1 MEVLKL
7 AKNNSDKIIQRAI
20 KVLGSGGI
28 VIYPTETCYGIAVD
42 PTNEKAV
49 AKLLEYKTFRGD
61 KPISVAVNSQEMAE
75 KFVEL
80 NPTARHLYRE
90 YLPGPFTIVS
100 KGKGAVATG
109 VESDIKTLGI
119 RIPKY
124 NFILELISKFNKPIT
139 ATSANVSYKKTPYSI
154 EDIMNNTSKKQQ
166 GLIDLIIDAG
176 TLPKNDP
183 STVIDTTLDDVNILR
198 QGDVIIKVKHNV
210 ITKSVE
216 ETINFGKKLIQ
227 KIVAEKEIRPVII
240 ALQGELGTG
249 KTHMTKGIA
258 KEIGI
263 SQEIIS
269 PTFIVCREYK
279 DCSYF
284 EKFHHI
290 DTYKLIE
297 SEEIKE
303 IGFED
308 LKGQSGGVD
317 LFVQALKR

>member
-119 RIPKY
+119 
-124 NFILELISKFNKPIT
+124 
-139 ATSANVSYKKTPYSI
+139 
-154 EDIMNNTSKKQQ
+154 
-166 GLIDLIIDAG
+166 
-176 TLPKNDP
+176 
-183 STVIDTTLDDVNILR
+183 
-198 QGDVIIKVKHNV
+198 
-210 ITKSVE
+210 
-216 ETINFGKKLIQ
+216 
-227 KIVAEKEIRPVII
+227 
-240 ALQGELGTG
+240 
-249 KTHMTKGIA
+249 
-258 KEIGI
+258 
-263 SQEIIS
+263 
-269 PTFIVCREYK
+269 
-279 DCSYF
+279 
-284 EKFHHI
+284 
-290 DTYKLIE
+290 
-297 SEEIKE
+297 
-303 IGFED
+303 
-308 LKGQSGGVD
+308 
-317 LFVQALKR
+317 